1 MSYVLRNR
9 PRTPCSLYGLV
20 IEHWSTESE
29 GLRFDSSWGLRIIS
43 LSHARDKT
51 KIYHSLKLTFLGF
64 TCPLKFTRQPNNYS
78 KMACVADVLWTK
90 FRFFF
95 CCRNCPYSQISQ
107 HSKDSSVKDIGDE
120 VKQSGQSQESI
131 YSLTRFWKTDH
142 IDIV

>member
-1 MSYVLRNR
+1 MPSKVHTATKQLFKNGM
-9 PRTPCSLYGLV
+9 CCGHLM
-20 IEHWSTESE
+20 
-29 GLRFDSSWGLRIIS
+29 DKIS
-43 LSHARDKT
+43 
-51 KIYHSLKLTFLGF
+51 
-64 TCPLKFTRQPNNYS
+64 C
-78 KMACVADVLWTK
+78 
-90 FRFFF
+90 FF

>member
-51 KIYHSLKLTFLGF
+51 KKYHSLKLTFLGF

-95 CCRNCPYSQISQ
+95 LL
-107 HSKDSSVKDIGDE
+107 SKL
-120 VKQSGQSQESI
+120 
-131 YSLTRFWKTDH
+131 SLFTSKSALKRQQCKRYRRRSEAKWPVER
-142 IDIV
+142 IDL

>member
-1 MSYVLRNR
+1 MSYVFRNR

-90 FRFFF
+90 FCFSF

-107 HSKDSSVKDIGDE
+107 HSKDSSVKDIDDE
-120 VKQSGQSQESI
+120 VKQSGQSKESI
-131 YSLTRFWKTDH
+131 YSLT
-142 IDIV
+142 